1 MPCCHGSE
9 RGHGLKTGF
18 YSILSEFSISLQ
30 RVIRRYLTK
39 DWFCWVV
46 AGFSWKKWWERQ
58 QFIRRDDWSP
68 MQTAM
73 EAQKTS
79 ENLSEVP
86 DFKMILLFRAG
97 KKQEK

>member
-1 MPCCHGSE
+1 MPCCHSSE
-9 RGHGLKTGF
+9 RGHGLQTGF

-30 RVIRRYLTK
+30 RVIRRNLTK

-46 AGFSWKKWWERQ
+46 ARVSWKKWWERQ